1 VKINLNNI
9 NEMTINIK
17 KKKIKDEIIYKYH
30 VFNIIDLIKV
40 RDPHVIII
48 S

>member
-1 VKINLNNI
+1 
-9 NEMTINIK
+9 MTINIK

-48 S
+48 SQLPNNFEWRK